1 MEIEFRPDGTYSYTT
16 YLKCLAANCVGE
28 GAYFYNRD
36 SRTLHLRQRIEGR
49 STVSQYWQLG
59 KMTRDRDVPRAS
71 TPTCTRSPPS
81 RPVRCGL
88 AFRNVEIPHREY
100 KLVVLMLEGML
111 PTARQG

>member
-28 GAYFYNRD
+28 GAYFYNPD

-59 KMTRDRDVPRAS
+59 KMTRDRDVS
-71 TPTCTRSPPS
+71 
-81 RPVRCGL
+81 L
-88 AFRNVEIPHREY
+88 IWDN
-100 KLVVLMLEGML
+100 KLVKTSGVNADLYPIPAKQAGEMW
-111 PTARQG
+111 TRI